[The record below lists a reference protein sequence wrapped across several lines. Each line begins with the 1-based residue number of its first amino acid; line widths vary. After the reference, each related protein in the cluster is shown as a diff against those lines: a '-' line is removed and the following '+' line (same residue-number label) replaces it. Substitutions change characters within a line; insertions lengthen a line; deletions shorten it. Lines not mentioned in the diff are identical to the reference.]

1 MSDEITKNFKKI
13 AREAETGIARSLL
26 RWRYRK
32 EGKQPPGEAE
42 LQRHSRQVAEEA
54 HRVMVKGGKTAWK
67 ELKKVYA
74 KGRSKEEEADS

>member
-1 MSDEITKNFKKI
+1 MTDDIGKNLKKI

-32 EGKQPPGEAE
+32 ERKQPPGEKE
-42 LQRHSRQVAEEA
+42 LQRRSTQVAEEA
-54 HRVMVKGGKTAWK
+54 HRAVAKSGKTVWK

-74 KGRSKEEEADS
+74 KGRSTDREGDA